1 MREQPHKYVIATV
14 GRIDGKI
21 VTGQILKIKKKYTE
35 KNDILTKARARTQI
49 DYYIYDKKKM
59 YFIFVFSIFFL
70 FSA

>member
-1 MREQPHKYVIATV
+1 MREQPYEYVITTV

-49 DYYIYDKKKM
+49 DYYFYDKKKC
-59 YFIFVFSIFFL
+59 I
-70 FSA
+70 